1 MLLFLEWLL
10 IAGVDLL
17 LKMGGL
23 EHLLEPMLEKLKLK
37 LLVLQLLIWLW
48 HIYLFVL
55 DFLLHLITYF
65 VYINFLIYAMID
77 NKYYFLEQFSNN

>member
-1 MLLFLEWLL
+1 MS
-10 IAGVDLL
+10 VN
-17 LKMGGL
+17 
-23 EHLLEPMLEKLKLK
+23 
-37 LLVLQLLIWLW
+37 
-48 HIYLFVL
+48 YLFVL